1 MPPKQHYTKED
12 ILTAAFTLVRKE
24 GLPGLSVRKI
34 AEALGC
40 STAPVYTYCRDM
52 EEVREAVMGKALGL
66 LMEYTDR
73 TYTDDAFLNVGVGLL
88 VYARENPLLYREL
101 FMNGNRYSHM
111 LEKFNDSRIEAI
123 QGEPFADLLNREKLQ
138 AIYDKLAVF
147 SHGLAAM
154 VCANMLADMSDSFF
168 IKSLMEAGADF
179 MGSAV
184 FRNGKIGI
192 LTKMMASPKYKS
204 LSFDFKIN
212 LKSGRK

>member
-12 ILTAAFTLVRKE
+12 ILKAAFALVREE
-24 GLPGLSVRKI
+24 GLPGLSVRRI
-34 AEALGC
+34 AERLGC

-52 EEVREAVMGKALGL
+52 EEVREAVMEKALSL

-73 TYTDDAFLNVGVGLL
+73 TYTDDAFLNVGAGLL

-111 LEKFNDSRIEAI
+111 LEKFNDSRIKAI
-123 QGEPFADLLNREKLQ
+123 QGEPFADLLHRETLQ

-154 VCANMLADMSDSFF
+154 VCADMLADTSDSFF
-168 IKSLMEAGADF
+168 IHTLWDVGADF
-179 MGSAV
+179 FGSV
-184 FRNGKIGI
+184 LYRSGQ
-192 LTKMMASPKYKS
+192 ASLLREWMSKDDYKQMQIN
-204 LSFDFKIN
+204 FKLDI
-212 LKSGRK
+212 K

>member
-1 MPPKQHYTKED
+1 MPPKQQYTRED
-12 ILTAAFTLVRKE
+12 ILDAAFTLMREE

-34 AEALGC
+34 AERLHC

-52 EEVREAVMGKALGL
+52 VEVREAVMEQALAL
-66 LMEYTDR
+66 LMDFTDR
-73 TYTDDAFLNVGVGLL
+73 DYTYDVFLNVGVGLL

-111 LEKFNDSRIEAI
+111 LKKFNDSRIKAI
-123 QGEPFADLLNREKLQ
+123 QSEPFANALDQEKLR

-154 VCANMLADMSDSFF
+154 VCADMLADTSDSFF

-184 FRNGKIGI
+184 FRSGKIGL
-192 LTKMMASPKYKS
+192 LTKMTADPKYRS
-204 LSFDFKIN
+204 LSFDFKIE